1 MNIHIPADF
10 TLNELQAFIDGQQ
23 TAEPPEGY
31 YTAEEWADHFE
42 IYITKM
48 RGILKRAKAGG
59 LLDMMHVYREALDGK
74 PYKVPVYALQSK
86 DQISD
91 SQESMK

>member
-59 LLDMMHVYREALDGK
+59 LLDMMHVSGRRWM
-74 PYKVPVYALQSK
+74 
-86 DQISD
+86 
-91 SQESMK
+91 ESRIEFRSTPCGARSRFRIAKSL

>member
-10 TLNELQAFIDGQQ
+10 TLNELQAFIDGQE

-31 YTAEEWADHFE
+31 YTAEEWASHFE

-48 RGILKRAKAGG
+48 RKILRRAKDKE
-59 LLDMMHVYREALDGK
+59 LLDMTHIYREALDGK
-74 PYKVPVYALQSK
+74 PYKVAVYALRGK
-86 DQISD
+86 DISD
-91 SQESMK
+91 SQESMD